1 MTLLLRKVKDIL
13 NEQIKTQFGKQRIV
27 QGGRVWRLGA

>member
-13 NEQIKTQFGKQRIV
+13 NEQIKTQFANQRIV
-27 QGGRVWRLGA
+27 QGGSVWRLGA

>member
-13 NEQIKTQFGKQRIV
+13 NEQIKTQFGNQRIV
-27 QGGRVWRLGA
+27 QGGNVWRLGA